1 MAITLTKA
9 RAKLRSEGIT
19 VREWA
24 ERHGFPLH
32 AVRAV
37 LYGRN
42 KGNFGQAHRIAVALG
57 VKDCIV

>member
-1 MAITLTKA
+1 MAITLMRA
-9 RAKLRSEGIT
+9 RQKLREKGLT

-24 ERHGFPLH
+24 DSHDFPLH

-42 KGNFGQAHRIAVALG
+42 KGNFGQAHKIAVALG
-57 VKDCIV
+57 VKDIAE